1 MRGIFIFTMI
11 SEKKYIVS
19 GRFALCVLAA
29 LTAAAAPAGACTR
42 VAYFGPDKTAV
53 TGRSM
58 DWMIS
63 LHTNLWAF
71 PAGVER
77 DGAVGQN
84 SLTWTSKFGS
94 VISAAYDAATAD
106 GMNEKGLVANL
117 LYLATADYKARD
129 ITRPGLSL
137 AGWTQYVLDNFATV
151 SEAVETLAKEP
162 FQIVAPPIPGGFAPT
177 MHLSISDPTGD
188 SAIFEYLG
196 GKLIIH
202 HNEKYRVMTNEP
214 SYDQQLAL
222 NEYWKE
228 IGGSVMLPGT
238 ARPADRFVRASYYLN
253 QMPRTSDM
261 VDSVAAMFSIMRNA
275 SVPMGV
281 STAGAPNIA
290 PTLWRTVSDQ
300 KNLVYYFE
308 STTSPN
314 VFWVDLTKFN
324 FAVGQPTSKLEV
336 DHGETFSGDAASK
349 FKPAEV
355 FSFIPAK
362 S

>member
-1 MRGIFIFTMI
+1 MI
-11 SEKKYIVS
+11 NENKHAVF
-19 GRFALCVLAA
+19 GRFALAVLAA
-29 LTAAAAPAGACTR
+29 MAAAAAPAEACTR

-177 MHLSISDPTGD
+177 MHLSISDATGD

-253 QMPRTSDM
+253 QLPKTSDM

-281 STAGAPNIA
+281 SNPGAPNIA

-300 KNLVYYFE
+300 KHLVYYFE

-324 FAVGQPTSKLEV
+324 FAVGQPTSKLDV
-336 DHGETFSGDAASK
+336 DHGETFSGDTASK
-349 FKPAEV
+349 FKPAGV
-355 FSFIPAK
+355 FNFIPVK

>member
-1 MRGIFIFTMI
+1 
-11 SEKKYIVS
+11 
-19 GRFALCVLAA
+19 
-29 LTAAAAPAGACTR
+29 
-42 VAYFGPDKTAV
+42 
-53 TGRSM
+53 
-58 DWMIS
+58 
-63 LHTNLWAF
+63 
-71 PAGVER
+71 
-77 DGAVGQN
+77 
-84 SLTWTSKFGS
+84 
-94 VISAAYDAATAD
+94 
-106 GMNEKGLVANL
+106 
-117 LYLATADYKARD
+117 
-129 ITRPGLSL
+129 
-137 AGWTQYVLDNFATV
+137 
-151 SEAVETLAKEP
+151 
-162 FQIVAPPIPGGFAPT
+162 
-177 MHLSISDPTGD
+177 
-188 SAIFEYLG
+188 
-196 GKLIIH
+196 
-202 HNEKYRVMTNEP
+202 MTNEP

-281 STAGAPNIA
+281 STPGAPNIA

-324 FAVGQPTSKLEV
+324 FAIGQPTSKLDVE
-336 DHGETFSGDAASK
+336 HGETFSGDAASK
-349 FKPAEV
+349 FKPAAV
-355 FSFIPAK
+355 FNFIPAK

>member
-1 MRGIFIFTMI
+1 
-11 SEKKYIVS
+11 
-19 GRFALCVLAA
+19 
-29 LTAAAAPAGACTR
+29 
-42 VAYFGPDKTAV
+42 
-53 TGRSM
+53 
-58 DWMIS
+58 
-63 LHTNLWAF
+63 
-71 PAGVER
+71 
-77 DGAVGQN
+77 
-84 SLTWTSKFGS
+84 
-94 VISAAYDAATAD
+94 
-106 GMNEKGLVANL
+106 
-117 LYLATADYKARD
+117 
-129 ITRPGLSL
+129 
-137 AGWTQYVLDNFATV
+137 
-151 SEAVETLAKEP
+151 
-162 FQIVAPPIPGGFAPT
+162 
-177 MHLSISDPTGD
+177 MHLSISDATGD

-253 QMPRTSDM
+253 QLPKTSDM
-261 VDSVAAMFSIMRNA
+261 VDSIAAMFSIMRNA

-281 STAGAPNIA
+281 SNPGAPNIA

-324 FAVGQPTSKLEV
+324 FAVGQPISKLDVRSSMIAEAVRPGSANDHTRV
-336 DHGETFSGDAASK
+336 DDLGRVSS
-349 FKPAEV
+349 
-355 FSFIPAK
+355 S
-362 S
+362 